1 MAEPIETMSY
11 EWIPVADLE
20 SYLVD
25 DDWVAEQKL
34 DGVRC
39 MAVFGQAAAQFT
51 TGGGR
56 AITFAAAA
64 QHFPALRQDLAAFDG
79 QDVILDGELLPDGT
93 YVVFDIP
100 WCLGDLRDDPF
111 ERRRRLLEHVASS
124 HFRGRVRLVDQAAG
138 EEAKRALWHRVRE
151 HGAEGICL
159 KRRTGRYRRDRKRTL
174 EVLKV
179 KITHTVDVV
188 VMERNT
194 GAPGSMNATLGLYRD
209 GELVQVGGCSMI
221 GKPDLQPGDVGEVE
235 FLYVPDPANPSLY
248 QPRLVRARP
257 DKEPTACTWEQLR
270 GKAANRSVI
279 TAEEPTMTT
288 ATIPAIQIT
297 VTSHQA
303 KLAQS
308 IGLEV
313 AGGCIVVE
321 PDDVTNVARE
331 LEAKMALQPRG
342 KRGPWKAILERII
355 ATGLV
360 ADNPTTIPEV
370 ESGEPSAPEIVSIVE
385 TPAGPTVVTD
395 DGVVVDMT
403 VIDVVESNHPN
414 RPVVLRPAE
423 GRAARFMGWDSAEN
437 WARELVTSGQQAQVV
452 VTDELSGRQ
461 GTFRKAS

>member
-1 MAEPIETMSY
+1 MKKRIFPTFKLPVNPKIILGVDVGLQNMAYCAIDNKRGVLSSQMVLHTIMNLKPYRTQVGPKNNQRWSE
-11 EWIPVADLE
+11 DLDTE
-20 SYLVD
+20 LEIHRAQIHCLLDEIKPDLLV
-25 DDWVAEQKL
+25 
-34 DGVRC
+34 
-39 MAVFGQAAAQFT
+39 M
-51 TGGGR
+51 
-56 AITFAAAA
+56 
-64 QHFPALRQDLAAFDG
+64 
-79 QDVILDGELLPDGT
+79 
-93 YVVFDIP
+93 
-100 WCLGDLRDDPF
+100 
-111 ERRRRLLEHVASS
+111 ER
-124 HFRGRVRLVDQAAG
+124 FM
-138 EEAKRALWHRVRE
+138 
-151 HGAEGICL
+151 
-159 KRRTGRYRRDRKRTL
+159 TRRDRKRTL